1 MQDQTRSMHLF
12 RNRIYRKSRSQAS
25 VDSYRAFVRLFI
37 EYLGLRD
44 ADDLAEKLRSGK
56 INVVQALNGW
66 LDKLDKED
74 KAPGSQK
81 NYYFGVKK
89 FVEVVTP
96 ELEVNW
102 KLVDLPRQRV
112 VEEDRRP
119 TKDGLKTILEHGNL
133 TDRMAFTFMSSSGVR
148 EGTFVGLHIR
158 DIDFDAYKDVAV
170 VKISSE
176 ISKGR
181 MRYVTFL
188 TPEAKRILQEYLE
201 VRRRKGEKIA
211 DDLPLIGR
219 NVRTKDDEL
228 EFKSITTRALRKR
241 WQTLLERAGKAERA
255 RTWHKLHLH
264 TLRKFFRTNL
274 EQAGVSTS
282 FRERL
287 MGHKGEYLD
296 DAYFKPR
303 VEELLNEYRK
313 AIPNLT
319 IMEQIDE
326 TKVLKRQARMQLRQ
340 LMELKILPEEEF
352 KRLEETL
359 ARAKNLDEY
368 YEEIKKLKDRELTEP
383 NGNGPYINSNG
394 FEAKVVDESALIT
407 HVERGWDVVKELSDG
422 RFILRKQNGRP

>member
-1 MQDQTRSMHLF
+1 MLAERVSVQNQSKSMQLF

-25 VDSYRAFVRLFI
+25 VDSYSTFVRLFI
-37 EYLGLRD
+37 EHLGLRD
-44 ADDLAEKLRSGK
+44 ADELAEKLRSGK

-96 ELEVNW
+96 ELKVNW

-119 TKDGLKTILEHGNL
+119 TREGLRIILEHGNL
-133 TDRMAFTFMSSSGVR
+133 TDRMLGTFLSSSGVR
-148 EGTFVGLHIR
+148 EGTLVGLCVGNV
-158 DIDFDAYKDVAV
+158 DFDTYKDVTV
-170 VKISSE
+170 VKIPSE

-188 TPEAKRILQEYLE
+188 TPEAKRVLQEYLE
-201 VRRRKGEKIA
+201 VRRRNGEQIT
-211 DDLPLIGR
+211 DESPLIGR
-219 NVRTKDDEL
+219 NVRTKDGEL
-228 EFKSITTRALRKR
+228 GFKPITTRAVRKR

-313 AIPNLT
+313 AIANLT

-326 TKVLKRQARMQLRQ
+326 TQMLKRQARMQLRQ
-340 LMELKILPEEEF
+340 LMELKILPEE
-352 KRLEETL
+352 
-359 ARAKNLDEY
+359 N
-368 YEEIKKLKDRELTEP
+368 I
-383 NGNGPYINSNG
+383 G
-394 FEAKVVDESALIT
+394 ESQKP
-407 HVERGWDVVKELSDG
+407 R
-422 RFILRKQNGRP
+422 